1 MCKKH
6 ASIQLIYG
14 ANGSGKSQMVRELMK
29 KKRSYQFTFDDC
41 FSKDFVN
48 REIAEDTFS
57 ILTGM
62 AYSDIISPSFSEEK
76 IMLFCYELEAI
87 LEMEEPYTRLFI
99 DGFPF
104 ELDTTTLDC
113 FIALFSSLTSLG
125 FKITLTTCKQ
135 EIRDRFI
142 EYFGNTADFKLV
154 EL

>member
-29 KKRSYQFTFDDC
+29 KKQSYLFTFNDC
-41 FSKDFVN
+41 FSKGFVN
-48 REIAEDTFS
+48 ENAAEDMFS

-62 AYSDIISPSFSEEK
+62 AFSDITSPSFSERK

-113 FIALFSSLTSLG
+113 FIALFSYLASTG
-125 FKITLTTCKQ
+125 FKITLTTCKRD
-135 EIRDRFI
+135 IRDRFV